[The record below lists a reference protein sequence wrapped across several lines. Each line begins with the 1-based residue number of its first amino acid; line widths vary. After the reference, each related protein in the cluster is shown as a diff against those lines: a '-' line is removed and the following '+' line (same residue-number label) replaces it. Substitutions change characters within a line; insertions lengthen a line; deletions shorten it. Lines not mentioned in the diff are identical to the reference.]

1 MGPVTAPRLDL
12 PVHPRRSPRA
22 AATTAARTT
31 VTTPVTAPK
40 SSNPTTRMVARDPA
54 PSPPVSATSA
64 ARPDITLVTAV
75 RVETTRGSPRP
86 VVLPVP
92 ASSAVRRV
100 TLPVTA
106 PPVAQVAVAQTRG
119 PATDAAKRDIL
130 SPTAPKRNE

>member
-12 PVHPRRSPRA
+12 PVHPRRKPRV

-40 SSNPTTRMVARDPA
+40 SSNPTTSMVARDPA

-64 ARPDITLVTAV
+64 
-75 RVETTRGSPRP
+75 
-86 VVLPVP
+86 
-92 ASSAVRRV
+92 VRRV

-106 PPVAQVAVAQTRG
+106 PPVAQAAVAQTRG